1 MALCSKT
8 VALSQYTILIN
19 MYEFIPDDI
28 LWGEIL
34 ITPTTIRSFVQTES
48 RTDFSTP
55 VLMSEQRSVVEGKSD
70 REGMQSL
77 PVRKFVL

>member
-1 MALCSKT
+1 MALCSKI

-19 MYEFIPDDI
+19 MHGFIPYDI
-28 LWGEIL
+28 LWGDIL
-34 ITPTTIRSFVQTES
+34 ITPTTIRSFVLTES
-48 RTDFSTP
+48 LTDFSTP
-55 VLMSEQRSVVEGKSD
+55 VLMSEPRSVVEGKSD